1 MGIWEKTLFKG
12 HSSYSGEVR
21 VVENS
26 GSRRLVV
33 AGYIQSQNVRADG
46 SVGYPLWEKLIPP
59 QISLNKDAR
68 VLFLG
73 LGAGTTA
80 KLLLKKF
87 NWITVDGV
95 EIDSLIVELGKKYF
109 ALNEP
114 NLNVIVGDAAKYVKE
129 ARYKYDFICVDTFKG
144 KEIPKEIETR
154 QFFQSVKNLLKKD
167 GWVSINKIFSGE
179 KQQKEFEDLVAS
191 VFSNVDTV
199 FLRSATHLDNMIIY
213 AKY

>member
-1 MGIWEKTLFKG
+1 M
-12 HSSYSGEVR
+12 
-21 VVENS
+21 
-26 GSRRLVV
+26 
-33 AGYIQSQNVRADG
+33 AGYIQSQNVRPDG
-46 SVGYPLWEKLIPP
+46 SVGYPLWENLIPP

-95 EIDSLIVELGKKYF
+95 EIDPLIAWLGKKFF